1 MGSPSPETSADLF
14 FERFNAGDAAG
25 FARLYT
31 EDAVF
36 TYDGQEK
43 AVGRG
48 QIERAIAGF
57 VLAGLKMRGRNVSCH
72 VAGDIALTRFAW
84 ELYDKAGAIVSSG
97 VSAEVQVRGPDLLW
111 RFVIDDT
118 GGGSRPAP

>member
-1 MGSPSPETSADLF
+1 MGSPSPENSAKLF

-25 FARLYT
+25 FAKLYT

-43 AVGRG
+43 AVGRD

-57 VLAGLKMRGRNVSCH
+57 IMAGFKMRGRNVSCY
-72 VAGDIALTRFAW
+72 VVGDIALTRFAW
-84 ELYDKAGAIVSSG
+84 DLYDSEGTTVSSG
-97 VSAEVQVRGPDLLW
+97 VSAEVQVRGADMLW
-111 RFVIDDT
+111 RFAIDDT
-118 GGGSRPAP
+118 GGGSRAP

>member
-1 MGSPSPETSADLF
+1 MGSPSPDATANLF
-14 FERFNAGDAAG
+14 IERFNAGDAAG
-25 FARLYT
+25 FALLYA

-36 TYDGQEK
+36 TYDGQER
-43 AVGRG
+43 AVGRS

-57 VLAGLKMRGRNVSCH
+57 MLAGFKMRGRNVTTH

-84 ELYDKAGAIVSSG
+84 ELHDAQDATVASG
-97 VSAEVQVRGPDLLW
+97 VSTEVQRRGADGLW

-118 GGGSRPAP
+118 AGGSRTP

>member
-1 MGSPSPETSADLF
+1 MGSPSPQQSADLF

-25 FARLYT
+25 FSQLYA

-36 TYDGQEK
+36 TYNGQDK
-43 AVGRG
+43 AVGRA
-48 QIERAIAGF
+48 QIERAISGFMLAGF
-57 VLAGLKMRGRNVSCH
+57 QMRGRSVDCH

-84 ELYDKAGAIVSSG
+84 ELFDTAGGTMASG
-97 VSAEVQVRGPDLLW
+97 VSTEVQRREADGLW

-118 GGGSRPAP
+118 GGGSRAA

>member
-1 MGSPSPETSADLF
+1 MGSPSPDATAGLF
-14 FERFNAGDAAG
+14 FERFNAGDAPG
-25 FARLYT
+25 FAQLYT

-57 VLAGLKMRGRNVSCH
+57 MLAGLKMRGRSVTMH
-72 VAGDIALTRFAW
+72 VAGDLALTRFAW
-84 ELYDKAGAIVSSG
+84 ELYDAQGAIIASG
-97 VSAEVQVRGPDLLW
+97 ISTEVQRRGTDGLW
-111 RFVIDDT
+111 RMAIDDT
-118 GGGSRPAP
+118 GGGSRPT

>member
-1 MGSPSPETSADLF
+1 MGLSSPETSANVF

-25 FARLYT
+25 FAGLFA

-36 TYDGQEK
+36 TYDGQDK
-43 AVGRG
+43 AVGRA

-57 VLAGLKMRGRNVSCH
+57 IMAGLKMRGRNVSCYIS
-72 VAGDIALTRFAW
+72 GDIALTRFAW
-84 ELYDKAGAIVSSG
+84 ELLDSAGAVVSSG

-111 RFVIDDT
+111 RIVIDDA
-118 GGGSRPAP
+118 GGGSRPAT

>member
-1 MGSPSPETSADLF
+1 MGSPSPDSTASLF

-25 FARLYT
+25 FALLYT

-43 AVGRG
+43 AIGRN

-57 VLAGLKMRGRNVSCH
+57 MLAGFKMRGRNVTTH

-84 ELYDKAGAIVSSG
+84 ELYDAQGATVASG
-97 VSAEVQVRGPDLLW
+97 VSTEVQRRGEDGLW
-111 RFVIDDT
+111 RFLIDDT
-118 GGGSRPAP
+118 AGGSRAP